1 MKKAVPIVR
10 FDKSHIQD
18 TRVTPAQKAARDA
31 RRLSGPNEA
40 KIKSFLKAMKESTSE
55 EVELIREA
63 KRKGEIESVMNFLD
77 QLARSGIIET
87 KKESHKV

>member
-10 FDKSHIQD
+10 FDKLHIND
-18 TRVTPAQKAARDA
+18 TRVTPAQKAAREA
-31 RRLSGPNEA
+31 KRTSGTDEA
-40 KIKSFLKAMKESTSE
+40 KIKSFLKAMKQSSSN
-55 EVELIREA
+55 EVQSIREA
-63 KRKGEIESVMNFLD
+63 KHKGDIRSAMNFLD